1 MKKILFFALLSLSV
15 AGCGINNQIER
26 AKAFEKCR
34 YEITSADSIYIADM
48 NVMQVVN
55 SKSFDILRTPRL
67 ALALLR
73 KDVPLEGRL
82 NLQIKNPSAALAA
95 INQFEYKIL
104 IKNHELAGGLIDRAI
119 KVEPNGGTTL
129 VPIRISTNIYKAL
142 SDSKA
147 QQDIMDFL
155 SAAGDEKS
163 DKKSILTIKIKPTI
177 GVGNKMIKY
186 PGYITID
193 KEITRKILL

>member
-1 MKKILFFALLSLSV
+1 MKKILFFALLSFSV
-15 AGCGINNQIER
+15 AGCGINKQIER